1 VNRVNKITHSLFG
14 KFTDIRPPNIDL
26 RAYKYFFHQVFF
38 SWRIAETVCYVEP
51 GLFGYVND
59 WRINME
65 LDIQSTYLNHKWRTL
80 LLLSLAELLAMG
92 VWFSASAVVPALAEA
107 WTLNDAGRAWLTM
120 SVQIGFV
127 VGSLGS
133 AVFNMADRVPA
144 RRLFT
149 VSAALAAI
157 ATGLIPLATRSLGPA
172 LFLRFMTGLV
182 LVGVYP
188 VGMKIMATWTR
199 EDRGL
204 GIGLLVGALT
214 IGSAFPHF
222 INAFGGVGSWRGVL
236 YVAAGLALLGALLSY
251 LFVDEGPY
259 QTPAPR
265 FDWRYLGK
273 IARQRE
279 LVLANL
285 GYLGHMWELFAMWTW
300 IPIFLLGS
308 FALVGVQPM
317 WASLAAFSVIA
328 IGGLG
333 SLLAGP
339 LADRLGRTIVTSA
352 SLVISGIC
360 AVLIGQLYGG
370 NPLWLVAACLIWGFA
385 IVADSAQFSASISEL
400 CQKEYTGTALTVQ
413 TSLGFLLTLVTIRLI
428 PTLEQQVGW
437 EWAFAFLALGPV
449 VGIWAMLSLRRL
461 PAALRMAGGRR

>member
-1 VNRVNKITHSLFG
+1 MSL
-14 KFTDIRPPNIDL
+14 NIQPADL
-26 RAYKYFFHQVFF
+26 R
-38 SWRIAETVCYVEP
+38 
-51 GLFGYVND
+51 L
-59 WRINME
+59 
-65 LDIQSTYLNHKWRTL
+65 KWRTL

-92 VWFSASAVVPALAEA
+92 VWFSASAVVPALSQA
-107 WTLNDAGRAWLTM
+107 WTLNDAGQAWLTM

-133 AVFNMADRVPA
+133 AMLNLADRLPA

-149 VSAALAAI
+149 ISALLAAI
-157 ATGLIPLATRSLGPA
+157 ATGLIPLAVRSLGPA
-172 LFLRFMTGLV
+172 LLLRFVTGMM

-188 VGMKIMATWTR
+188 VGMKIMATWTQK
-199 EDRGL
+199 DRGL

-214 IGSAFPHF
+214 IGSAFPHL

-236 YVAAGLALLGALLSY
+236 YVAAGLALFGAVLAY
-251 LFVDEGPY
+251 IFVNEGPY

-273 IARQRE
+273 IAQQRD

-308 FALVGVQPM
+308 FTLVGVQPV
-317 WASLAAFSVIA
+317 WASLTAFAVIA
-328 IGGLG
+328 VGGLG
-333 SLLAGP
+333 SLVAGK
-339 LADRLGRTIVTSA
+339 LADSLGRTVVTSV
-352 SLVISGIC
+352 SLLISGAC

-370 NPLWLVAACLIWGFA
+370 DPLWLIAMCLIWGFA

-400 CQKEYTGTALTVQ
+400 CQKEYTGTALTIQ
-413 TSLGFLLTLVTIRLI
+413 TSLGFLLTLITIRLI
-428 PTLEQQVGW
+428 PTLQQWVGW
-437 EWAFAFLALGPV
+437 QWAFAFLAIGPIA
-449 VGIWAMLSLRRL
+449 GIWAMLSLRNM